1 MPDKRHEME
10 AAKIIAEM
18 GACLTDSRA
27 LAQSRRVLAEALER
41 AERRGRQPSGSEK
54 EASG

>member
-41 AERRGRQPSGSEK
+41 AERRGRQSSGSEK